1 MARTLGAILT
11 ERIGTALVEGN
22 RIAGDVRSYPDEHE
36 EELQG
41 MHADALANELA
52 AQMAAVLAG
61 QQVDAIGI
69 GVPGVIRN
77 GVIEESPNLQQLKG
91 FNMRQAIEASLL
103 QKGIRSAVRVCNDA
117 DVMAAGIAA
126 VRGQLDQLIRVWTIG
141 NGIGFGIYPTAPGVW
156 EGGHSVVTLDS
167 KEAYC
172 GCGGVGHLEGI
183 MGHRAIRLRFLDL
196 EPDEVFEDA
205 KRGDTRCADFVKL
218 WHKALA
224 AATATSVHMAGPG
237 KFYLTGPNS
246 RWVQIDM
253 LNRYMQKMV
262 KMSPLQGY
270 AFEVVPGGQ
279 DLAIIGAAVNAAR
292 AAQAL

>member
-22 RIAGDVRSYPDEHE
+22 RIAGDVRRYPDEHE

-61 QQVDAIGI
+61 QQIDAIGI

-77 GVIEESPNLQQLKG
+77 GIIEESPNLQQLKG
-91 FNMRQAIEASLL
+91 FNMKQAIETSLL
-103 QKGIRSAVRVCNDA
+103 QKGIQAAVQVCNDA

-126 VRGQLDQLIRVWTIG
+126 ASGQLHRLIRVWTLG
-141 NGIGFGIYPTAPGVW
+141 NGIGFGIYPTPPGVW
-156 EGGHSVVTLDS
+156 EGGHCVVTLDP

-205 KRGDTRCADFVKL
+205 RRGDQRCADFVKL
-218 WHKALA
+218 WHRALA
-224 AATATSVHMAGPG
+224 AATATSIHMAGPG

-279 DLAIIGAAVNAAR
+279 ELAIIGAAVNADR